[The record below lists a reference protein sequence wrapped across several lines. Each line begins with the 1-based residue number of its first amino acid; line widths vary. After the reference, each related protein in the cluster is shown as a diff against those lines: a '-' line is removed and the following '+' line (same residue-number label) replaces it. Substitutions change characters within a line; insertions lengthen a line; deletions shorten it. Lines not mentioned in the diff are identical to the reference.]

1 MNAAV
6 MKVAVIK
13 VPVRRVLVRR
23 VPARSKLGIPL
34 LLVLTGAGCGG
45 PFSTLD
51 PAGPSA
57 AGVAWLW
64 WGMFAVAALVLL
76 AVVGLW
82 LYAAGRRARTF
93 SDAQAQRVQRRWLL
107 GGGVVLPTV
116 AIAALLV
123 VGIPV
128 GHNMLPLPVEN
139 GQVLRIDITGQQWWW
154 DVRYPGSGIRLK
166 DELHI
171 PVGVPVDIHLTSA
184 DVVHSFWVPRLGGKL
199 DLLPERTNILRLQAD
214 EAGTYRGQ
222 CAEFC
227 GLNHA
232 HMHFTLTAHEAA
244 DFAAWLKEHSSH
256 D

>member
-1 MNAAV
+1 
-6 MKVAVIK
+6 
-13 VPVRRVLVRR
+13 
-23 VPARSKLGIPL
+23 
-34 LLVLTGAGCGG
+34 
-45 PFSTLD
+45 
-51 PAGPSA
+51 
-57 AGVAWLW
+57 
-64 WGMFAVAALVLL
+64 
-76 AVVGLW
+76 VGLW